1 MTEFKHPKVTL
12 INHTPFAIDM
22 LLLAK
27 MTRLSM
33 SPSMF
38 DEIKAWSPEKKATE
52 LKYSL
57 GTIRSAWEHVN
68 FSFLIQDVSRS
79 LMAQAT
85 RTRTCSFSVQSQRT
99 VVISDMQYCLPLEW
113 EDHQE
118 QYSEQIA
125 FYEDLL
131 KSEYEGYFKLIE
143 MGVPTQ
149 DARQTLPHANCT
161 NLLMTINLRSL
172 SEFLSHRLCCR
183 AQREIQLMARSMRN
197 AVLEIFPEFETVLRV
212 ECAQK
217 GICSFENYHDCPVKQ
232 AGVYDPNQ
240 GMGFNG
246 FEKTADP
253 KKPLQ
258 FYRTDPLTKDQI
270 QEVWEHTTHEAI
282 PEMQRK

>member
-1 MTEFKHPKVTL
+1 MTTFRHPSVTL
-12 INHTPFAIDM
+12 INVTPNAIDM

-27 MTRLSM
+27 MTRLAM

-38 DEIKAWSPEKKATE
+38 EDIKAWPAEKKAEE

-68 FSFLIQDVSRS
+68 YSFLIQDVSRS

-85 RTRTCSFSVQSQRT
+85 RTRTASFSVQSQRT
-99 VVISDMQYCLPLEW
+99 VVISDMQYVLPLEW
-113 EDHQE
+113 EGKEE
-118 QYSEQIA
+118 QYAEQIK
-125 FYEDLL
+125 FYEELL
-131 KSEYEGYFKLIE
+131 KLEYEGYFKLIE

-161 NLLMTINLRSL
+161 NLLMTLNLRSL

-183 AQREIQLMARSMRN
+183 AQREIQLLGRGMRD
-197 AVLEIFPEFETVLRV
+197 AVLAVHPEFETVLRV

-217 GICSFENYHDCPVKQ
+217 GICSFENYFDCPVKQ

-246 FEKTADP
+246 FEKTDNP

-258 FYRTDPLTKDQI
+258 FYTMSPLTKDQI
-270 QEVWEHTTHEAI
+270 QQVWLHTTHEAI
-282 PEMQRK
+282 PDMQKS

>member
-1 MTEFKHPKVTL
+1 MTTFRHPQVDL
-12 INHTPFAIDM
+12 INYTPNAIDM

-27 MTRLSM
+27 MTRLAM
-33 SPSMF
+33 SPDLF
-38 DEIKAWSPEKKATE
+38 EEIKQWPAEKKAQE

-68 FSFLIQDVSRS
+68 FSFLIRDVSRS

-99 VVISDMQYCLPLEW
+99 VQISDMTYVLPLEW
-113 EDHQE
+113 EDDQE
-118 QYSEQIA
+118 RYAEQIK
-125 FYEDLL
+125 FYEELL
-131 KSEYEGYFKLIE
+131 QLEYEGYFKLIE

-183 AQREIQLMARSMRN
+183 AQREIQLMARKMRE
-197 AVLEIFPEFETVLRV
+197 AVIAIFPEFETVLRV

-217 GICSFENYHDCPVKQ
+217 GICSFENYFDCPIKQ
-232 AGVYDPNQ
+232 QGVYDPNM

-246 FEKTADP
+246 FEPTDDP

-258 FYRTDPLTKDQI
+258 FYTNQPLTKDQI
-270 QEVWEHTTHEAI
+270 QQVWETTTHEAI